1 MFIYRRL
8 WGLITSVAKSP
19 ISVFVAT
26 GFGVGR
32 VPKAPGTAGSVLG
45 LLLWGPAG
53 FLSLEAYGLGLVAA
67 LSVGVV
73 VAGRAA
79 RALQRVD
86 PPMVVWDEVVGMGVT
101 LFGAPR
107 TVWSLLLGFAL
118 FRLFDIAKPPP
129 IRRLE
134 RLPGGYGIMFD
145 DVLAGVYAA
154 ACLEGALWIVSHW

>member
-1 MFIYRRL
+1 MCRRRSAS
-8 WGLITSVAKSP
+8 ITSVAKSP

-45 LLLWGPAG
+45 LLLWAPAG
-53 FLSLEAYGLGLVAA
+53 FLSLAHYGLCLVAA
-67 LSVGVV
+67 LGVGIVV
-73 VAGRAA
+73 TGRAA
-79 RALQRVD
+79 EALERAD
-86 PPMVVWDEVVGMGVT
+86 PPMVVWDEVVGMGLT
-101 LFGAPR
+101 LMGAPR

-134 RLPGGYGIMFD
+134 RLPGGYGIMLD
-145 DVLAGVYAA
+145 DVLAGLYAG
-154 ACLEGALWIVSHW
+154 ACLEGGLWIVSHW

>member
-1 MFIYRRL
+1 MYRRP
-8 WGLITSVAKSP
+8 WVSITSVAKSP
-19 ISVFVAT
+19 ISMFVAT

-45 LLLWGPAG
+45 LFLWAPAG
-53 FLSLEAYGLGLVAA
+53 FLSLGAYGLWLVAA
-67 LSVGVV
+67 LSVGIV

-79 RALQRVD
+79 EVLQRVD

-129 IRRLE
+129 IRWLE
-134 RLPGGYGIMFD
+134 RLPEGYGIMLD
-145 DVLAGVYAA
+145 DVLAGVYAG
-154 ACLEGALWIVSHW
+154 ACLEGTLWIVSHW